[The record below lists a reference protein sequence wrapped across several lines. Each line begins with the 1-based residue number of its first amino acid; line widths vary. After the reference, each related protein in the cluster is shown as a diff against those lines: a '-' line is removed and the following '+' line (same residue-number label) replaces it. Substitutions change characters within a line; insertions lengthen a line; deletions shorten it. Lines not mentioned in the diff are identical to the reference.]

1 MINSQSSIKHSIIA
15 LCCAFLFV
23 GTADA
28 QSVKWFKKTRKAQ
41 LNIVTYDA
49 NGQLLNTTNG
59 FFIDDEGTAVS
70 DYSSFKGATRA
81 AVIDESGKEWPVT
94 CIAGASAL
102 YDVVKVKVEI
112 KKATPLRMAPVAALK
127 GQHAYIMPYLSSKAS
142 VPTITEIAQKE
153 TFNELYSYYTLP
165 VKAADKSVACPV
177 MNEEGEVIG
186 LLQMSAKGSEEQCF
200 AIDVNYVNS
209 LTTTAMSAT
218 TTDYRELLMK
228 KALPA
233 DAEQANSFIYL
244 IGTRD
249 TALYLSYVDDYIAAF
264 PTREN
269 GYTMKAEVLSAK
281 GDFTAAEETWAE
293 GLKAVAKK
301 DEILY
306 SRSRSVYAKVQEGR
320 QCPENWTLDRAAED
334 IDAAMAIAP
343 EPVYIAMKA
352 HIFYSQKRYA
362 EACQLFIDVNKTNLR
377 SSGNFLY
384 AAQCQ
389 QMLADTA
396 AVLALQDSAV
406 ACFTKPYVTDAAP
419 ALLMRAQTLLS
430 MNKFREAV
438 MDLNDY
444 EHLMSNNLNANFY
457 YQREQA
463 EMRCRMFQQALN
475 DIERAVKM
483 EPDEPLYHAEL
494 AAANYRFGQIDDAIA
509 AACAAIALDDEF
521 ADAHRILGV
530 CLKQQGKEAEARKA
544 LERAAELGDEMATG
558 LLNAKP

>member
-1 MINSQSSIKHSIIA
+1 MTHHAIRYIFA
-15 LCCAFLFV
+15 LCGALIV
-23 GTADA
+23 ATSANA
-28 QSVKWFKKTRKAQ
+28 QSVKWFKKARKAQ

-49 NGQLLNTTNG
+49 NGQLLHTTNG
-59 FFIDDEGTAVS
+59 FFINDDGTALS

-81 AVIDESGKEWPVT
+81 VAIDESGKEIPVT

-102 YDVVKVKVEI
+102 YDVVKLKVET
-112 KKATPLRMAPVAALK
+112 KKATPLRLASVATIK
-127 GQHAYIMPYLSSKAS
+127 GQPAYIMPYLSSKAS
-142 VPTITEIAQKE
+142 VPTITEIAKTE

-165 VKAADKSVACPV
+165 IKAAEKSAACPV
-177 MNEEGEVIG
+177 MNADGEVIG
-186 LLQMSAKGSEEQCF
+186 LLQLSANGSEEQCF
-200 AIDVNYVNS
+200 AIDANYINS
-209 LTTTAMSAT
+209 LTTTAISAT
-218 TTDYRELLMK
+218 TSDYRELPMK

-233 DAEQANSFIYL
+233 DPEQANSFIYL
-244 IGTRD
+244 IGMRD
-249 TALYLSYVDDYIAAF
+249 TALYLSYIDDYITAF

-269 GYTMKAEVLSAK
+269 GYTMKAEALSAK

-301 DEILY
+301 DDILY
-306 SRSRSVYAKVQEGR
+306 SRSRSIYARVQEGR
-320 QCPENWTLDRAAED
+320 QHPENWTLDRAVED
-334 IDAAMAIAP
+334 IDAAMAITP
-343 EPVYIAMKA
+343 QPVYLTMKA
-352 HIFYSQKRYA
+352 HILYSQKRYA

-377 SSGNFLY
+377 SSSNFLY

-406 ACFTKPYVTDAAP
+406 ACFTKPYITDAAP

-430 MNKFREAV
+430 MEKYREAV

-494 AAANYRFGQIDDAIA
+494 AAANYRFGQIDEAIA
-509 AACAAIALDDEF
+509 AARAAIALDDEF

-530 CLKQQGKEAEARKA
+530 CLKQQGKEAESRKA
-544 LERAAELGDEMATG
+544 LERAAELGDDMAKN
-558 LLNAKP
+558 LLK